1 MSFQKEKKYC
11 MAHHHSMKMGQQA
24 YIDNVALVTII
35 DIYACEHSPYKCK
48 PKRRT
53 NMRFCAQ

>member
-1 MSFQKEKKYC
+1 

-53 NMRFCAQ
+53 NMRFCAH